1 MAKSD
6 IQERLAAVKDL
17 IAVFRAERLVYL
29 SITVMALMA
38 LLGTV
43 FWLVEKGQA
52 GITELSVLFGS
63 AGAISY
69 TTSRLLKMWTDALGF
84 VRNVIGP
91 EKSDGN

>member
-6 IQERLAAVKDL
+6 IQERLAVVKDL

-29 SITVMALMA
+29 GITVIALMA

-43 FWLVEKGQA
+43 FSLVRRGQA
-52 GITELSVLFGS
+52 GATELSVLFGS

-69 TTSRLLKMWTDALGF
+69 STTRLLKMWTDALAF
-84 VRNVIGP
+84 VRNVVGQ
-91 EKSDGN
+91 EKSDGR